1 MKKNYLLFAALF
13 VSTILSAQDAFWS
26 VTNYK
31 GAFPITDNTPATD
44 WTSGWSNFDPE
55 NTVYPATTSTVST
68 DITANTTWSGVVLLQ
83 NKVYVKNNATLTIA
97 PGTIIRGDKLTQAT
111 LIITRGAKLIA
122 NATASSPIVFTSNE
136 AVGSR
141 NEGDW
146 GGIVLLGLAK
156 NNQPGGV
163 ANIEGI
169 VPTTDTQFGGNFDT
183 DNSGIIK
190 YVRIEFAGI
199 ALEPNKEV
207 NGITFGSVG
216 SGTLVDN
223 VQVSFSGDDS
233 FEWFGGTVNCKHLIA
248 YRGLDDD
255 FDTDFGYRGKV
266 QFFLSIRDKDLFD
279 APGDSNSFESDNDAA
294 GSTAQPKTAPIFS
307 NGTIVGPKGNGTI
320 ALPTGEKFE
329 KSFRLRRNTATSVF
343 NTLTT
348 GWEKGLSIE
357 GTPVVNNVNGDTL
370 VFAYNNTVNYANN
383 TNTIYNA
390 GTPTTAAASTAAF
403 YNSFWG
409 ADGNDS
415 TQTLAQV
422 NWVNL
427 FTALGTTPDARLAA
441 GSVAGSGANFMN
453 AKFYSVAVPTTSTAS
468 YTYCAGATASALTAN
483 ASLGNSL
490 RWYTQATG
498 GAFTTTAP
506 TPSTTAVGSFTYYV
520 SQANVNNDESQRI
533 AITVTITA
541 PNVTPLFTQVTS
553 ICSGASL
560 SALPTSSSN
569 NVTGVWSP
577 ILNNTQTT
585 LYTFTPNAGQ
595 CATQSTMTITVNAN
609 PSAIVNNTGN
619 LTFCQ
624 GGSVILS
631 SSSASGNVWSN
642 GATNQSIV
650 VNTSGNYTVTV
661 TNSNGCSTTSQVT
674 VTTVIQNVTPYFS
687 QVAPICEGASLNSLP
702 GNSLNNITGV
712 WSPLPNNTQTT
723 TYTFT
728 PDLGQQ
734 CATQA
739 NLTITVNPNPNA
751 VINYSSALNFCQ
763 GGNIVLTSSSLTG
776 NLWSN
781 GATSQSITV
790 NNSGIYTVSV
800 TNSNG
805 CIGNSQPITVNV
817 SSAPTP
823 TVTASSF
830 QACTGQTITLTST
843 SGDSYV
849 WSNGATTQSI
859 TVNAGG
865 SYDVTTTNSDACN
878 GVGTSS
884 PVILT
889 FNTVSPTVSASAT
902 QACLGEVITLT
913 STLADSYTWSNGAT
927 TQSIDVT
934 SSGSYDVTTTNS
946 NTCNGIGTSSPVTVS
961 FNAVYPTVTS
971 SATQACS
978 GEAVTLTAS
987 SADSYLWS
995 NNETTQTIQVSTSG
1009 NYSVVTTNSNACL
1022 GVGSSNSIAVD
1033 FTPTPTADGTMTL
1046 AGNIATFT
1054 NTSTGATS
1062 YSWDFGDFTN
1072 SSATAP
1078 THAYAVNGTY
1088 TVVLTAIN
1096 GNCTDTTV
1104 FIVDVTVGLNEL
1116 ASSSN
1121 LTIFPNPASET
1132 VNVSFQQ
1139 NTNDLIQIE
1148 LIDATGRVIAQ
1159 ESSLEIGTN
1168 NVSFEVTNLSSGFY
1182 TVRLTNSNG
1191 SENQKLMIQK

>member
-31 GAFPITDNTPATD
+31 GAFPVTDNTPATD

-146 GGIVLLGLAK
+146 GGIVVLGLAK

-190 YVRIEFAGI
+190 FVRIEFAGI

-216 SGTLVDN
+216 SGTVVEN

-233 FEWFGGTVNCKHLIA
+233 FEWFGGTVNCKRLIA

-279 APGDSNSFESDNDAA
+279 APGDSNCFESDNDAA

-320 ALPTGEKFE
+320 VLPTGEKFE

-390 GTPTTAAASTAAF
+390 GTGTGAASTAAF

-415 TQTLAQV
+415 TQTLAQIS
-422 NWVNL
+422 WVNL
-427 FTALGTTPDARLAA
+427 FPVLGVTPDARL
-441 GSVAGSGANFMN
+441 GSSSVAASGANFMN
-453 AKFYSVAVPTTSTAS
+453 AKFYSVAVPTTSAAS
-468 YTYCAGATASALTAN
+468 YSYCEGTTSSALTAT
-483 ASLGNSL
+483 ASLGNTL

-498 GAFTTTAP
+498 GTFTTTAP
-506 TPSTTAVGSFTYYV
+506 TPSTTTTGTFTFYV
-520 SQANVNNDESQRI
+520 SQVNANFDESKRI

-560 SALPTSSSN
+560 SALPTSSTN

-595 CATQSTMTITVNAN
+595 CATQSTMTISVNAN
-609 PSAIVNNTGN
+609 PTATVSNSGN
-619 LTFCQ
+619 LSFCQ
-624 GGSVILS
+624 GSSVILS
-631 SSSASGNVWSN
+631 SSSTTGNVWSN
-642 GATNQSIV
+642 GATTQSIV

-674 VTTVIQNVTPYFS
+674 ATTVLQNVTPYFS
-687 QVAPICEGASLNSLP
+687 QVAPICAGASLNSLP
-702 GNSLNNITGV
+702 TSSLNNFTGV
-712 WSPLPNNTQTT
+712 WSPAPNNTQTT
-723 TYTFT
+723 IYTFT
-728 PDLGQQ
+728 PSAGQQ
-734 CATQA
+734 CVTPA

-751 VINYSSALNFCQ
+751 VINYTGALNFCQ

-790 NNSGIYTVSV
+790 SNSGAYSVSV

-805 CIGNSQPITVNV
+805 CTGNSQAVTVIV
-817 SSAPTP
+817 SSAPAP
-823 TVTASSF
+823 TVTATSL

-849 WSNGATTQSI
+849 WSNGATSQSI
-859 TVNAGG
+859 VVNSNG
-865 SYDVTTTNSDACN
+865 SYSVTTTNTNACN
-878 GVGTSS
+878 GVGISNPVTVTFTS
-884 PVILT
+884 
-889 FNTVSPTVSASAT
+889 VSPTVTASAT
-902 QACLGEVITLT
+902 VACLGEVITLT

-934 SSGSYDVTTTNS
+934 TSGSYDVTTTNS
-946 NTCNGIGTSSPVTVS
+946 NSCNGIGTSSPVTIS
-961 FNAVYPTVTS
+961 FNAVSPTITS

-978 GEAVTLTAS
+978 GEVVTLTS
-987 SADSYLWS
+987 STADSYSWS
-995 NNETTQTIQVSTSG
+995 NNATTQTIQVSTSG

-1033 FTPTPTADGTMTL
+1033 FTPTPIASGTMTL
-1046 AGNIATFT
+1046 SGNIATFT
-1054 NTSTGATS
+1054 NTSTSATS

-1072 SSATAP
+1072 STASAP
-1078 THAYAVNGTY
+1078 IHAYAVNGTY
-1088 TVVLTAIN
+1088 TVVLTANN
-1096 GNCTDTTV
+1096 GNCSDTTT
-1104 FIVDVTVGLNEL
+1104 FLIDVAVGINEL

-1121 LTIFPNPASET
+1121 LTIFPNPANET
-1132 VNVSFQQ
+1132 VKVSFEQ

-1148 LIDATGRVIAQ
+1148 LIDATGRVIAE

-1168 NVSFEVTNLSSGFY
+1168 NVSFDVTNLSSGFY
-1182 TVRLTNSNG
+1182 TVRLTNANG